1 MPAER
6 YRIHSPIMALF
17 ERDGRHI
24 AETVPVGAIVEI
36 DTDTF
41 DYRRKISEPLAQAD
55 LVKHAHPVRVRVRC
69 GEFLRAGDEKHD
81 RDTQR
86 RIMKSGDIEPGA
98 RLFRQR

>member
-41 DYRRKISEPLAQAD
+41 DGNRIVEVIWVGKPVMMFTQDLRKRGESVD
-55 LVKHAHPVRVRVRC
+55 GHA
-69 GEFLRAGDEKHD
+69 K
-81 RDTQR
+81 
-86 RIMKSGDIEPGA
+86 
-98 RLFRQR
+98 